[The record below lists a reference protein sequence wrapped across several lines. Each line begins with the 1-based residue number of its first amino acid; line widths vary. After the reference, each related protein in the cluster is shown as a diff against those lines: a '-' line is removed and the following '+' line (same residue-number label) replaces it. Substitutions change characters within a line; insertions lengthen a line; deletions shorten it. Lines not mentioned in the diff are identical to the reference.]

1 MPHKQIIKLS
11 KNRTI
16 YDTKTDAI
24 TSVDE
29 LSLQDGEAR
38 LVRYKT
44 SDDKVES
51 LLIVGTPEGIS
62 IINDTT
68 QLENEINNIKNI
80 SSAGTLV
87 WEEN

>member
-11 KNRTI
+11 KNRII
-16 YDTKTDAI
+16 YDTKADAI

-29 LSLQDGEAR
+29 LSLQDGETR
-38 LVRYKT
+38 LVRYRT
-44 SDDKVES
+44 SDKVES

-68 QLENEINNIKNI
+68 QLENEINNIKDA
-80 SSAGTLV
+80 SSVGTLV